1 MFSLFS
7 NSGKRIPYT
16 HEFIVDS
23 SSDIANHPND
33 VKAGSLAFVINDST
47 YYMMNHNN
55 TWVKI
60 NVNSGSGGG
69 GNDTPSE
76 DDEIRYDGRGV

>member
-23 SSDIANHPND
+23 SSDIASLPTN
-33 VKAGSLAFVINDST
+33 VKAGSMAFVINDST

-60 NVNSGSGGG
+60 NVNSGGG

-76 DDEIRYDGRGV
+76 DDEIRYDGGGV